1 MGTMNLLQS
10 KWDGKVGQLVG
21 AKWKNKA
28 TVHALTKPKDAQTES
43 QLKQRAWFKP
53 MQKQCFLYAQYIKGL
68 TNISYKNMGLGN
80 ALIKFNKG
88 LDIGA
93 NNDQLQNI
101 QLAKTENEEVYG
113 YGINY
118 GNERIILNIEWFDRT
133 KPVLDAEN
141 ILLIY
146 NGRTGNVQL
155 FQNFTIPWQIRIP
168 RVAPYDKPGYFYLW
182 GRRKVNGKYV
192 YLKQIGDYLPL

>member
-28 TVHALTKPKDAQTES
+28 TVHALTKPKDAQTDS

-53 MQKQCFLYAQYIKGL
+53 MQKTCFLYAQFIKGY
-68 TNISYKNMGLGN
+68 TNISHKNMGLGN

-93 NNDQLQNI
+93 NHDQLQNI
-101 QLAKTENEEVYG
+101 KLAKTDDKNVFGWGVQYEIG
-113 YGINY
+113 SIS
-118 GNERIILNIEWFDRT
+118 IEFRWWDN
-133 KPVLDAEN
+133 KPIYDDAE
-141 ILLIY
+141 IFTLVY
-146 NGRTGNVQL
+146 NTKLGTVDFNQYDTLPQSV
-155 FQNFTIPWQIRIP
+155 TIQRKS
-168 RVAPYDKPGYFYLW
+168 PYDEHVYYYIW

-192 YLKQIGDYLPL
+192 YLKQSSGEVPI